1 MVNIFGDRG
10 GAEGR
15 SRGER
20 GPIGPTGSIGP
31 LGLKGKEG
39 VRGPKGSKGDQG
51 VVGSKG
57 DQGVAGDRGVA
68 GPKGS
73 PSTITDLCTW
83 MPHTVLKNLQENE
96 ELCCFFIAD
105 PNKDIKREGS
115 VIKQWI
121 TRSQNK
127 LNLTAERASKSIVQ
141 VTSERHALVFQKN
154 RYISDDLLF
163 IPNHSGTY
171 GFVCVTYRTSAG
183 DDAAAQVILSNSEKT
198 ENFHEIYVTATEIGI
213 SGRESGKAKCV
224 IIKHPNRNWTT
235 LFLEYTALEH
245 VTKCN
250 YIINNNPHLGGAFTF
265 DSYEE
270 MSTGFA
276 VGSRYDNTRFL
287 QGEIASIE
295 MYHGKGNK
303 QIPQAV
309 KDLVIK
315 NQLIE
320 SSDIG
325 NEGSPP
331 VKKKKNIKITVNNI
345 NDEPPVKRNKINQSE
360 SC

>member
-10 GAEGR
+10 GEEGG

-20 GPIGPTGSIGP
+20 GPIGPTGRIGP
-31 LGLKGKEG
+31 PGLKGDAGKEG
-39 VRGPKGSKGDQG
+39 VHGPQGSKGDQG
-51 VVGSKG
+51 VAGSKG
-57 DQGVAGDRGVA
+57 DQGVAGDRGSP

-73 PSTITDLCTW
+73 PGTITDLCTW

-105 PNKDIKREGS
+105 PNKDIKREES

-141 VTSERHALVFQKN
+141 VTTERHALVFQKN

-171 GFVCVTYRTSAG
+171 GFVCVTYRTSG
-183 DDAAAQVILSNSEKT
+183 EDAQVILSNIEK
-198 ENFHEIYVTATEIGI
+198 EGKYFHEIYVTATEIGI
-213 SGRESGKAKCV
+213 SGRENEKPKCV

-235 LFLEYTALEH
+235 LFLEYMALDH
-245 VTKCN
+245 VTKFN
-250 YIINNNPHLGGAFTF
+250 YIINNNPQLGGTFTF
-265 DSYEE
+265 DSYGE
-270 MSTGFA
+270 MPIGFA

-331 VKKKKNIKITVNNI
+331 VKKKKNI
-345 NDEPPVKRNKINQSE
+345 NQQ
-360 SC
+360 